1 MTYVLLSRGYKPG
14 GVNIDGDYTYGS
26 DYQGDDSPSDINAA
40 NKSFAPTYHEIGR
53 TRDNDGGN
61 NNGGNQG
68 ASPGSQGPGGS
79 DEMGSF

>member
-1 MTYVLLSRGYKPG
+1 MYST
-14 GVNIDGDYTYGS
+14 

-61 NNGGNQG
+61 NNNDHDGG
-68 ASPGSQGPGGS
+68 ASSNAQSDDAAGAGGY
-79 DEMGSF
+79 